1 MMHDAPQTKEYL
13 KSARRRKR
21 LEEYT
26 AELTAW
32 IQAHRA
38 AWAGWPTRFN
48 DVDPEEVRELH
59 ARMLKMGCPTC
70 RELGRTRVVRS
81 MHELVAEQRRAR
93 RRDYAKRITSLSV

>member
-1 MMHDAPQTKEYL
+1 MHDTQPQTKEYL

-32 IQAHRA
+32 LEANRVK
-38 AWAGWPTRFN
+38 WAGWPTHFSELDPD
-48 DVDPEEVRELH
+48 DVRDLH
-59 ARMLKMGCPTC
+59 NRMLKMGCPTC

-81 MHELVAEQRRAR
+81 MHELTTALRRAR
-93 RRDYAKRITSLSV
+93 RRDYVKTITALSV